1 MKRTTIFLPDA
12 LHDRLRQE
20 AFHKRVSMAELIR
33 LRLEPQRKPRK
44 RDPLSEAEGI
54 FRDGG
59 LSKNIDGE
67 LYGIE

>member
-1 MKRTTIFLPDA
+1 MRRTTIFLPDA

-33 LRLEPQRKPRK
+33 LRLEPPPKARK

-54 FRDGG
+54 FRDGA
-59 LSKNIDGE
+59 LSKDIDGE